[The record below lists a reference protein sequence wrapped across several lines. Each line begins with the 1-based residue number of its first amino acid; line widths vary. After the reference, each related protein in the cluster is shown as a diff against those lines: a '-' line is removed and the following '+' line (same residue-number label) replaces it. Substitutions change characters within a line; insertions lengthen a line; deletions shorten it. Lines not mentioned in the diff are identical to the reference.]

1 MEYAA
6 LCFIILLVII
16 VLILMIYNYS
26 IHKKV
31 DTFSNLN
38 QRVTNLNVLQDFM
51 NTLGDSLSIDE
62 KIERINDVLIN
73 KYSIKY
79 STIVVFNGA
88 EYEVKASNVEE
99 KHWDTL
105 KNLQSDPVFADS
117 IKTAVPKYITVEND
131 SEKLPYQKMEFG
143 RAKCAMFFPL
153 YIDNVYI
160 GYWIIEGSRPH
171 EFDNMDTT
179 ILEVVRKNIVT
190 ILKTVQSQQTLE
202 NLVRNDQFSGLKS
215 AEYLYG
221 EGKKII
227 DKSTTS
233 AICLFKIVNLP
244 EINEEIGRK
253 TGNDVVTEISSF
265 VKNNLSTEYV
275 FVRYMGPKFA
285 IVFSGVETKGAFEF
299 MKSLK
304 LQMEALNIQ
313 VNLQDV
319 NHFANFASGQP
330 NNSYTG
336 NTNNIID
343 NGSEDVI
350 YNNKTEQQVSVKPK
364 IRVVVA
370 TYYKGTSLDGAF
382 KKIEEFIDKSDENS
396 ITQV

>member
-1 MEYAA
+1 MEYVA

-304 LQMEALNIQ
+304 LQMEALNIK

-319 NHFANFASGQP
+319 NHFANFVSGQP

>member
-105 KNLQSDPVFADS
+105 KNLQSNPVFADS

-313 VNLQDV
+313 ANLQDV
-319 NHFANFASGQP
+319 NNFANFASGQP
-330 NNSYTG
+330 NISYTG

-343 NGSEDVI
+343 NGSGDVI
-350 YNNKTEQQVSVKPK
+350 YSDKIEQQVSVKPK

>member
-313 VNLQDV
+313 ANLQDV
-319 NHFANFASGQP
+319 NNFANFASGQP

>member
-1 MEYAA
+1 
-6 LCFIILLVII
+6 
-16 VLILMIYNYS
+16 MIYNYS

-38 QRVTNLNVLQDFM
+38 QRETNLNVLQDFM

-313 VNLQDV
+313 ANLQDV
-319 NHFANFASGQP
+319 NNFANFASGQP
-330 NNSYTG
+330 NISYTG

-343 NGSEDVI
+343 NGSGDVI
-350 YNNKTEQQVSVKPK
+350 YSDKIEQQVSVKPK

>member
-79 STIVVFNGA
+79 SKIVVFNGA

-265 VKNNLSTEYV
+265 VKNNLSTEYG

-313 VNLQDV
+313 ANLQDV
-319 NHFANFASGQP
+319 NNFANFASGQP
-330 NNSYTG
+330 NISYTG

-343 NGSEDVI
+343 NGSGDVI
-350 YNNKTEQQVSVKPK
+350 YSDKIEQQVSVKPK

>member
-105 KNLQSDPVFADS
+105 KNLQSNPVFADS

-313 VNLQDV
+313 ANLQDV
-319 NHFANFASGQP
+319 NNFANFASEQP

>member
-313 VNLQDV
+313 ANLQDV
-319 NHFANFASGQP
+319 NNFANFASEQP

>member
-304 LQMEALNIQ
+304 LQMEALNIK

-319 NHFANFASGQP
+319 NHFANLASGQP

>member
-31 DTFSNLN
+31 ETFSNLN

-313 VNLQDV
+313 ANLQDV
-319 NHFANFASGQP
+319 NHFANFVSGQP

>member
-1 MEYAA
+1 LEYAA

-313 VNLQDV
+313 ANLQDV
-319 NHFANFASGQP
+319 NNFANFASGQP
-330 NNSYTG
+330 NISYTG

-343 NGSEDVI
+343 NGSGDVI
-350 YNNKTEQQVSVKPK
+350 YSDKIEQQVSVKPK

>member
-313 VNLQDV
+313 ANLQDV
-319 NHFANFASGQP
+319 NNFANFASGQP
-330 NNSYTG
+330 NISYTG

-343 NGSEDVI
+343 NGSGDVI
-350 YNNKTEQQVSVKPK
+350 YNDKIEQQVSVKPK

>member
-265 VKNNLSTEYV
+265 VKNNLSTEYG

-313 VNLQDV
+313 ANLQDV
-319 NHFANFASGQP
+319 NNFANFASGQP
-330 NNSYTG
+330 NISYTG

-343 NGSEDVI
+343 NGSGDVI
-350 YNNKTEQQVSVKPK
+350 YSDKIEQQVSVKPK

>member
-51 NTLGDSLSIDE
+51 NTLGDSL
-62 KIERINDVLIN
+62 
-73 KYSIKY
+73 KY

-313 VNLQDV
+313 ANLQDV
-319 NHFANFASGQP
+319 NNFANFASGQP
-330 NNSYTG
+330 NISYTG

-343 NGSEDVI
+343 NGSGDVI
-350 YNNKTEQQVSVKPK
+350 YSDKIEQQVSVKPK

>member
-313 VNLQDV
+313 ANLQDV
-319 NHFANFASGQP
+319 NNFANFASEQL
-330 NNSYTG
+330 NNNYTG

>member
-313 VNLQDV
+313 ANLQDV
-319 NHFANFASGQP
+319 NNFANFASGQP
-330 NNSYTG
+330 NISYTG

>member
-105 KNLQSDPVFADS
+105 RNLQSDPVFADS

-304 LQMEALNIQ
+304 IQMEALNIQ
-313 VNLQDV
+313 ANLQDV
-319 NHFANFASGQP
+319 NNFANFASEQP